1 MNSVEDGGWPR
12 QVYREQVATLAELA
26 AQAASLQ
33 PGADAA
39 VAQCGGAWPVPDAA
53 ALELGRLSR
62 AYSLLYERLLRLEI
76 DQELTEPR
84 NELRSLLAY
93 HLHMLRDAGDL
104 AFSGRHD
111 ARTEPF
117 RMELAEG
124 LGSYATRLL
133 RLAAELHKS
142 ATAPEDRATSIAGPP
157 SGEFE
162 LDDVYLRGDQ
172 PEDE

>member
-1 MNSVEDGGWPR
+1 MSGVEGDGRLR
-12 QVYREQVATLAELA
+12 QLYREQVTTLADLA

-39 VAQCGGAWPVPDAA
+39 IAQCGGAWPVPDAA

-62 AYSLLYERLLRLEI
+62 SYSQLYERLLRLEI
-76 DQELTEPR
+76 DQELTERR
-84 NELRSLLAY
+84 NELRSLLSY

-111 ARTEPF
+111 ERTEPF
-117 RMELAEG
+117 RRELAEG

-133 RLAAELHKS
+133 HLAAELRTCARAAEDQS
-142 ATAPEDRATSIAGPP
+142 ADLTRP
-157 SGEFE
+157 SGGVFE
-162 LDDVYLRGDQ
+162 LDDVYLHGDGPQ
-172 PEDE
+172 DE